1 MFELD
6 EMAVLQGLIDQY
18 LIGASS
24 PEVAAEYNELQT
36 HLNDGHLTKK
46 DLHIVQKALVFFLP
60 CFRGNYEM
68 ESILTRSLVRTTR
81 MINA

>member
-24 PEVAAEYNELQT
+24 PEVTAEYNELQT
-36 HLNDGHLTKK
+36 YLNDGHLTKK
-46 DLHIVQKALVFFLP
+46 DLHSVQKALVFFLP